1 MKCENCGA
9 EFNEGIFCP
18 ECGTKIQQDKANEYQ
33 SNTVYYAKAKMSQK
47 KNTMAIV
54 SLIMGIVS
62 IVTFGCWIIPEI
74 VAIVCGIVSKKNG
87 KSKAATAGIVCG
99 IISSIIFILIIG
111 YAISVNISSDTDNK
125 TTTEAIVKTE
135 EAVEAIA
142 TTEETTTE
150 ETNKENI
157 IDISAYYGKNISEFE
172 KDTGITLNEDGNG
185 IYYSDNFSFVMDES
199 GNIIDL
205 AMTFNPTLDDTFTF
219 EGITMQ
225 DSMEEAANKLK
236 ENGYDYDE
244 DAMIYKNE
252 DGIIISLIMSNEDE
266 YILEYMTY
274 GIYMQQY
281 GDYETSE
288 ITGYYPGDTAYGD
301 TIKTYVEYAYTE
313 DSWGS
318 NMVRVE
324 CEITNIS
331 DESITFNPRDYYQ
344 LDNNG
349 VTINVNGTDYDYKEI
364 SSGYSFK
371 ATLSFTCPEG
381 SNKDLSLMTMTADNL
396 EFNLGSKPQ
405 SSEEMQGLAGEYSR
419 FNGKSRIIISDN
431 GDGTYDV
438 QTFNTIGDETYID
451 KYTNITLDEN
461 NIFYVNGDAG
471 YLWEP
476 DEYTLYSY
484 DGTWDK
490 INENQT
496 PWVKE

>member
-1 MKCENCGA
+1 MEKNELENNNVQLNHDT
-9 EFNEGIFCP
+9 E
-18 ECGTKIQQDKANEYQ
+18 QQAKSGMEQGKQ
-33 SNTVYYAKAKMSQK
+33 SG
-47 KNTMAIV
+47 MAI
-54 SLIMGIVS
+54 
-62 IVTFGCWIIPEI
+62 
-74 VAIVCGIVSKKNG
+74 
-87 KSKAATAGIVCG
+87 AALVCG
-99 IISSIIFILIIG
+99 IISICSCGMLFIPGILGIVFACIAMKDKSRKQTMAKAGLVISIISFGLCFMVLIMIAIG
-111 YAISVNISSDTDNK
+111 SGE
-125 TTTEAIVKTE
+125 TTTDQNTTASTE

-150 ETNKENI
+150 EDKTKDSN
-157 IDISAYYGKNISEFE
+157 DISEYYGKNISEFE
-172 KDTGITLNEDGNG
+172 NASGISFEKDGDSYSDGNQFVDTDEDGNIIA
-185 IYYSDNFSFVMDES
+185 IYMR
-199 GNIIDL
+199 I
-205 AMTFNPTLDDTFTF
+205 NPTIEETFTF
-219 EGITMQ
+219 EGIGVN
-225 DSMEEAANKLK
+225 DSIDDAENKLK
-236 ENGYDYDE
+236 ESGYTFEEGVYQ
-244 DAMIYKNE
+244 K
-252 DGIIISLIMSNEDE
+252 DGKGVTLLLTDEDE
-266 YILEYMTY
+266 YLLNCESFDVYT
-274 GIYMQQY
+274 

-301 TIKTYVEYAYTE
+301 TIETYVEYAYTE

-451 KYTNITLDEN
+451 KYTNVTLNEN

-476 DEYTLYSY
+476 DEYTIYSY